1 MRTLISL
8 LVLAMMTIGL
18 PGLQVTERAAFAA
31 PSGSVRAVQAR
42 GKKKRARPRK
52 AMKAEKK
59 TDKKP
64 ENKAKKNDRGFEL

>member
-8 LVLAMMTIGL
+8 VVLAMTTIGL
-18 PGLQVTERAAFAA
+18 PGLPVAERAASAA

-52 AMKAEKK
+52 AMKTEKK
-59 TDKKP
+59 ADKKP
-64 ENKAKKNDRGFEL
+64 DGKTKKNDRGFEL